1 VWTVDIDVGGT
12 LTDGLFTS
20 ADRIASVKVDT
31 TPHDLTVCLFDCL
44 AQGAEQLHFP
54 DTAAFLENV
63 DLIRWSTTITSN
75 VLAELRGPRIG
86 LLVSQGHERDLYRP
100 EVNAQSASDTPNA
113 GPADSVLNRL
123 LFPRDILGLNGS
135 VDETTVMNAAR
146 ALLETGVRRI
156 CISFKDSHR
165 HPEREIAVKRVIDDQ
180 YPDHFLGSVPVL
192 AGSDISKSAD
202 DRTRT
207 YCAVINAY
215 THGALAATLFKAED
229 DLRDSAHYTGSFLV
243 SHINGGVAGIAKT
256 RALDTIESGPVL
268 GIIGSAYL
276 AKAQNLKDVIAMDV
290 GGTTAKIS
298 VLAGG
303 EPIYRKPSDLFGIPV
318 ELSLPYLRSIALGG
332 GSIVKPLVGA
342 KARQEKVQPSIQL
355 GPESMGSYPGP
366 ACYGLGGDQATLTD
380 AFVTAGLINPDYFL
394 GGAKQIDRELARKAI
409 EEIVARPLNLS
420 VDETCKAILDRA
432 FSLVAGVIAASQA
445 ELQQDLSKHVLFA
458 YGGNGGLFACG
469 VAEKAGLKQL
479 RMFALGPVFSA
490 FGSSV
495 SDISHVY
502 ERALPDPSISDTA
515 VSRVRAMLDEMKAE
529 SAQDLLGEGIRPEG
543 LAYALEFEV
552 SGQGRHSIPVPF
564 DESSLASP
572 QQLESTLRKNM
583 GNHSG
588 PLSLDL
594 FRLRVKKPMS
604 KPRLVERSLQGP
616 DSSQAHVGER
626 TVGWGSRSGKAQIYR
641 WEKLQPGNR
650 VEGCAILE
658 GVSTTYF
665 VPEGWTL
672 VVDAFGN
679 ASLDRAAA
687 SAKTN

>member
-20 ADRIASVKVDT
+20 ADRVASVKVDT

-44 AQGAEQLHFP
+44 AQGAAQLGFP
-54 DTAAFLENV
+54 DTAAFLDNV
-63 DLIRWSTTITSN
+63 ELIRWSTTITSN

-86 LLVSQGHERDLYRP
+86 VLVSKGHESDLYGRD
-100 EVNAQSASDTPNA
+100 AQS
-113 GPADSVLNRL
+113 GIVNRL
-123 LFPRDILGLNGS
+123 LSGRDVMGLNGAS
-135 VDETTVMNAAR
+135 GETEIMNAAR
-146 ALLETGVRRI
+146 LLLESGVRRI
-156 CISFKDSHR
+156 CVSFKDSHR
-165 HPEREIAVKRVIDDQ
+165 HPEREIAVKHVIDQQ

-229 DLRDSAHYTGSFLV
+229 DLRETAGYTGTFLV

-256 RALDTIESGPVL
+256 KAIDTIESGPVL
-268 GIIGSAYL
+268 GILGSAYL
-276 AKAQNLKDVIAMDV
+276 AQAQGLKDVIAMDI

-332 GSIVKPLVGA
+332 GSVVKPLPGA
-342 KARQEKVQPSIQL
+342 KPSIQL

-366 ACYGLGGDQATLTD
+366 ACYSLGGDQPTLTD

-394 GGAKQIDRELARKAI
+394 GGTKSIDRELARRTI
-409 EEIVARPLNLS
+409 EESVARPLGLS
-420 VDETCKAILDRA
+420 VEDACKAAIDRA
-432 FSLVAGVIAASQA
+432 FEVVAAVIANAQA
-445 ELQQDLSKHVLFA
+445 ELQQDFSKHTLFA

-469 VAEKAGLKQL
+469 VAEKAGLNGVQI
-479 RMFALGPVFSA
+479 FALGPVFSA

-502 ERALPDPSISDTA
+502 ERALADPRISDAA
-515 VSRVRAMLDEMKAE
+515 VARIREMLDEMKAE
-529 SAQDLLGEGIRPEG
+529 SVQDLLGEGIRPENVS
-543 LAYALEFEV
+543 YAIEFEV
-552 SGQGRHSIPVPF
+552 EGKDRHSASVACA
-564 DESSLASP
+564 ESSLGSAKD
-572 QQLESTLRKNM
+572 LEATLRDAGAPK
-583 GNHSG
+583 GEIA
-588 PLSLDL
+588 LDL
-594 FRLRVKKPMS
+594 LRLRVKKPMP
-604 KPRLVERSLQGP
+604 KPRLTAQPLAP
-616 DSSQAHVGER
+616 ADSSHARVWKR
-626 TVGWGSRSGKAQIYR
+626 PVSWGSRSGEADIYR
-641 WEKLQPGNR
+641 WESLRPGNR

-658 GVSTTYF
+658 GLNTTYF
-665 VPEGWTL
+665 IPSGWVMAL
-672 VVDAFGN
+672 DAYGN
-679 ASLDRAAA
+679 GKLSRG
-687 SAKTN
+687 